1 MFVSIILCI
10 SIKYRIRQAANPT
23 IEYQAS
29 YSLEM
34 NIKVGGLLSKTR
46 MKQKVEEES
55 CEQEHGSQK
64 LDEKVIR
71 NFVSFSIKQTV
82 IVTDKFISTEGY

>member
-29 YSLEM
+29 YSLGM
-34 NIKVGGLLSKTR
+34 NIKVGGLLSKNR
-46 MKQKVEEES
+46 MKQKVEES

-64 LDEKVIR
+64 LDEKAIR